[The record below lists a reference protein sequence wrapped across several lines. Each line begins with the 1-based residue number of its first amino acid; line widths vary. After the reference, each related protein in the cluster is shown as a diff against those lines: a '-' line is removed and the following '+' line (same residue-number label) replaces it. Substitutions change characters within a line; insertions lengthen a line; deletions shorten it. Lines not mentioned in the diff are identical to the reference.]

1 MVKALAKALVV
12 VTLSKFYFMGSFR
25 SLLLLFSLV
34 LLQLCVNGL
43 LRYFNLYLNDLTSVV
58 YSQPFQRYFSSFQ
71 VKKHSSYLMTVEMS
85 IVGSLCLLASTTKS
99 PDGEAIRQ
107 HGYFYGW
114 TPLTM
119 VMILPIMQLFSK
131 ITMAYLA
138 KYLKWQ
144 WVGVGIWLMG
154 VSISNPA
161 MK

>member
-1 MVKALAKALVV
+1 
-12 VTLSKFYFMGSFR
+12 
-25 SLLLLFSLV
+25 
-34 LLQLCVNGL
+34 
-43 LRYFNLYLNDLTSVV
+43 
-58 YSQPFQRYFSSFQ
+58 
-71 VKKHSSYLMTVEMS
+71 MTVEMS
-85 IVGSLCLLASTTKS
+85 IVGSFCLLASTTKS

-144 WVGVGIWLMG
+144 WVGVGI
-154 VSISNPA
+154 
-161 MK
+161 